1 MSEKY
6 STSKISLAFCTQLY
20 ACLKIAL
27 ESGKVARRSLI
38 IRESERER
46 ERDAIWG
53 EGGEDFMI
61 EIVEI
66 RLTRKP
72 ETFHFPKVFW
82 LCRDKGDKVSFL
94 PSPSCFFLAAYLVSF
109 WINQVEI
116 FLTFLSFYYHSWQI
130 VSFLWKRYFETFY
143 LINIS
148 KKILSSLEQ
157 IRRDKEIYTISLEPW
172 KNISINIIDSKR
184 NGILIRSVRSI

>member
-6 STSKISLAFCTQLY
+6 STSKISLAFCIQLY

-94 PSPSCFFLAAYLVSF
+94 PSPSCFFLEAYLVSF

-116 FLTFLSFYYHSWQI
+116 FLRILSYIPFSLSFMTD
-130 VSFLWKRYFETFY
+130 SFFFMKEILWNFLFNKYFEEDFVEFGT
-143 LINIS
+143 NS
-148 KKILSSLEQ
+148 K
-157 IRRDKEIYTISLEPW
+157 
-172 KNISINIIDSKR
+172 
-184 NGILIRSVRSI
+184 G

>member
-116 FLTFLSFYYHSWQI
+116 FLRILSYIPFSLSFMTD
-130 VSFLWKRYFETFY
+130 SFFFMKEILWNFLFNKYFEEDFVY
-143 LINIS
+143 NLSRNKFEGIRKYIRLHSNLERIFQLI
-148 KKILSSLEQ
+148 Q
-157 IRRDKEIYTISLEPW
+157 
-172 KNISINIIDSKR
+172 
-184 NGILIRSVRSI
+184 LIQREMEF

>member
-53 EGGEDFMI
+53 ERGEDFMI

-94 PSPSCFFLAAYLVSF
+94 PSPSCFFLEAYLVSF

-130 VSFLWKRYFETFY
+130 LFFFMKEILWNFLFNKYFEEDFVY
-143 LINIS
+143 NLSRNKFEGIRKYIRLHSNLERIFQLI
-148 KKILSSLEQ
+148 Q
-157 IRRDKEIYTISLEPW
+157 
-172 KNISINIIDSKR
+172 
-184 NGILIRSVRSI
+184 LIQREMEF